1 MTVAHPLHGAV
12 ELSVADMWTNG
23 RERIR
28 VYNGELK
35 LVE

>member
-1 MTVAHPLHGAV
+1 MSVAHPLHGAV
-12 ELSVADMWTNG
+12 ELSVADMWTKKG
-23 RERIR
+23 ERIG